1 MIANPTIT
9 EAIQQG
15 STDLLEK
22 SLQDNPDLA
31 AADAKEGISLL
42 LFAAYCR
49 NQGAVNLLKTY
60 RTSLTIY
67 EAVCTGEM
75 EIVMSLLAERPELL
89 NMPSPDGFSLLGYA
103 CFFNQPA
110 IARFLVEQGAD
121 TNQASANAFR
131 VTPLHSACAI
141 ASLPLA
147 QLLLDNGADPNA
159 RQQGGVTPLHSAAH
173 NGATELARLLI
184 ERGADPNART
194 DKGETAFSFAEKGSF
209 PETAAFLREQM
220 IRQLNVG

>member
-1 MIANPTIT
+1 MIVNSGIT

-22 SLQDNPDLA
+22 SLQENPNLA

-49 NQGAVNLLKTY
+49 NQPAVQLLKTY
-60 RTSLTIY
+60 RTSLTIE

-75 EIVMSLLAERPELL
+75 EIVMSLLAERPERI
-89 NMPSPDGFSLLGYA
+89 NIPSQDGFSLLGYA

-110 IARFLVEQGAD
+110 IARYLVEQGAN
-121 TNQASANAFR
+121 TNQASANAFT

-194 DKGETAFSFAEKGSF
+194 DKGETAFSFAEKGRF

-220 IRQLNVG
+220 IKQLNAG

>member
-15 STDLLEK
+15 TTDLLEK

-60 RTSLTIY
+60 RTSLTMY

-89 NMPSPDGFSLLGYA
+89 NIPSPDGFSLLGYA
-103 CFFNQPA
+103 CFFNQLA

-121 TNQASANAFR
+121 TNQASANAFT

-184 ERGADPNART
+184 ERGADLNART
-194 DKGETAFSFAEKGSF
+194 DKG
-209 PETAAFLREQM
+209 ETAAFLREQM
-220 IRQLNVG
+220 IRQLNVE